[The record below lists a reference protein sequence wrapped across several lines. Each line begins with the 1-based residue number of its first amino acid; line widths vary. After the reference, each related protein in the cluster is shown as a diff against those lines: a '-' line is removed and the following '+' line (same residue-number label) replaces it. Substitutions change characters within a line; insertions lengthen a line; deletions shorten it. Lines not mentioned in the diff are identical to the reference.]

1 MLWIA
6 APGLDGADLYRRLE
20 RQGVI
25 VAPGGALG
33 DPARIRMTV
42 PPARDAAD
50 RALRAL
56 ESAPGSGSR

>member
-1 MLWIA
+1 M
-6 APGLDGADLYRRLE
+6 GLHRRLE

-33 DPARIRMTV
+33 DPARVRLTV
-42 PPARDAAD
+42 PPAREPAD

-56 ESAPGSGSR
+56 ESASAGAR